1 MIIADDRHGHQI
13 PHEHNA
19 ATHYS
24 KFLDRDYSW
33 LEFNR
38 RVLHEALDERTPL
51 LERLMFLGIFTSN
64 LDEFFMK
71 RIGLLHRNALQRGRS
86 NAQAKQNRLR
96 TIRELLLPMLAE
108 QARCFAEGLRPQL
121 AEQGVHL
128 LAWDELSDEEREEA
142 NAYFHRNV
150 YPALTPQAVDTSH
163 PFPFLSN
170 LSHSLAIELTHP
182 HTGQKHFARV
192 KIPKLLPQWIP
203 LNAAREDATGNDS
216 SD

>member
-1 MIIADDRHGHQI
+1 MDNQSDRQADS
-13 PHEHNA
+13 
-19 ATHYS
+19 THFS

-38 RVLHEALDERTPL
+38 RVLHEAADERTPL

-71 RIGLLHRNALQRGRS
+71 RVGLLHRNSLQ
-86 NAQAKQNRLR
+86 QARTSVLANRNRLR
-96 TIRELLLPMLAE
+96 TIRDTLLPMLAD
-108 QARCFAEGLRPQL
+108 QASCFAEQIRPQL
-121 AEQGVHL
+121 AEHGVHL
-128 LAWDELSDEEREEA
+128 LTWHGLSAADQEEA
-142 NAYFHRNV
+142 NAYFRRNV

-170 LSHSLAIELTHP
+170 LSDSLAIELTHP

-192 KIPKLLPQWIP
+192 KIPKLLPQWIS
-203 LNAAREDATGNDS
+203 LSNHNAHAVNDS
-216 SD
+216 WDFAS